1 MHEFPKRE
9 GESFTIFCREQ
20 MPESK
25 FVVER
30 ARWGRE
36 RDLNAR
42 RRLRVGLVVGCQKN
56 GESFDKRVKGPFC
69 LCGKCRDELR
79 EMQVK
84 VLQLPTN
91 NCLISFIGSLSPTAK
106 VHR

>member
-30 ARWGRE
+30 AGGRE
-36 RDLNAR
+36 RDLNAPTFAGWFGCWLSKKR
-42 RRLRVGLVVGCQKN
+42 RK
-56 GESFDKRVKGPFC
+56 F
-69 LCGKCRDELR
+69 
-79 EMQVK
+79 
-84 VLQLPTN
+84 
-91 NCLISFIGSLSPTAK
+91 
-106 VHR
+106 